1 MVEFTDKRKK
11 NQTHF
16 ALPFQPLKTNLTDK
30 ESLTMET
37 KRLSSLLKL
46 IANPDRMTIL
56 FMLMDSERSIAELSE
71 ALGQP
76 ATAVSNYLARLRSEG
91 LIDFTRY
98 HRIIEYRLVS
108 EEAAAILDT
117 LRHLENRKAA

>member
-1 MVEFTDKRKK
+1 MDKRKK

-16 ALPFQPLKTNLTDK
+16 ALPVSTLKKPISLIK
-30 ESLTMET
+30 ESHTMET

-76 ATAVSNYLARLRSEG
+76 ATAVSNHLARLRSEG

-108 EEAAAILDT
+108 EEAAVILDT
-117 LRHLENRKAA
+117 LRNLENRKAA

>member
-1 MVEFTDKRKK
+1 MDKRKK

-16 ALPFQPLKTNLTDK
+16 ARPISTLKKPISLIK
-30 ESLTMET
+30 ESHTMET

-46 IANPDRMTIL
+46 IANPDRMNIL

-76 ATAVSNYLARLRSEG
+76 ATAVSNHLARLRSEG

-108 EEAAAILDT
+108 EEAAAILNT
-117 LRHLENRKAA
+117 LRNLENRKAA

>member
-1 MVEFTDKRKK
+1 
-11 NQTHF
+11 
-16 ALPFQPLKTNLTDK
+16 
-30 ESLTMET
+30 MET

-46 IANPDRMTIL
+46 IANPERMTIL

-76 ATAVSNYLARLRSEG
+76 ATAVSNHLARLRSEG

-98 HRIIEYRLVS
+98 HRIIEIQAGIRRSRRHPRY
-108 EEAAAILDT
+108 AAPFG
-117 LRHLENRKAA
+117 KP

>member
-1 MVEFTDKRKK
+1 MLLKSNYTNRK
-11 NQTHF
+11 
-16 ALPFQPLKTNLTDK
+16 AY
-30 ESLTMET
+30 TMET

-46 IANPDRMTIL
+46 IANPERMTIL

-76 ATAVSNYLARLRSEG
+76 ATAVSNHLARLRSGLRSEG

-108 EEAAAILDT
+108 EEAAAILNT
-117 LRHLENRKAA
+117 LRNLENRKAA

>member
-1 MVEFTDKRKK
+1 MLLKSNYTNRK
-11 NQTHF
+11 
-16 ALPFQPLKTNLTDK
+16 AY
-30 ESLTMET
+30 TMET

-46 IANPDRMTIL
+46 IANPERMTIL

-76 ATAVSNYLARLRSEG
+76 ATAVSNHLARLRSEG

-98 HRIIEYRLVS
+98 HRVIEYRLVS
-108 EEAAAILDT
+108 KEAAVILNT

>member
-1 MVEFTDKRKK
+1 MDKRKK

-16 ALPFQPLKTNLTDK
+16 ALPVSTLKKPISLIK
-30 ESLTMET
+30 ESHTMET

-76 ATAVSNYLARLRSEG
+76 ATAVSNHLARLRSEG

-108 EEAAAILDT
+108 EEAAAILNT
-117 LRHLENRKAA
+117 LRNLENRKAA